1 MKGKTK
7 GWITAGHPDTAAAA
21 ERMLLEGGN
30 AFDAAIA
37 ALWATFIAEACMC
50 SAGGGAFANIYH
62 QGNSFIL
69 DGFCQTPISNQ
80 LEQDPDFFPILVDFG
95 TATEEFHVGLASM
108 AVPGT
113 VALAF
118 EMADRFA
125 SLPMKVLMEPA
136 IELAINGSVIDDFQ
150 HYDHEVL
157 VDILSLAEPL
167 KSLFFKANRQLLEVG
182 DRLYLPKTADV
193 LEHLALEGPAL
204 FYQGELSAKVAQD
217 SKERGGFLRRADFEH
232 YQIVERPSLS
242 FPFGEMMIHTNPLPS
257 IGGPLMFHAAKGF
270 DRPFLPAEHLA
281 EVYQMLK
288 RIDDAPKRVAELA
301 QLLPSSDSFNRR
313 GSTTHFNVLDE
324 YGQAVAITGSNGE
337 GSGYCIPGTDIQ
349 MNNMLGE
356 SALLPD
362 GFHNWTP
369 NTRLSSMMSPC
380 LVTKADQV
388 QYVLGTGGASRIP
401 RAILQ
406 VLHYLIA
413 SQLPVDAAVHAP
425 RAHWE
430 HGTLELEPG
439 FEGLDHEALKPL
451 NRRDWDQSSMFFGGV
466 HVIGKSGNGFVSVGD
481 QRRSGVALVVE

>member
-1 MKGKTK
+1 MKKKTK

-30 AFDAAIA
+30 ACDAAIA
-37 ALWATFIAEACMC
+37 ALWATFISEACMC

-62 QGNSFIL
+62 QGQISLL
-69 DGFCQTPISNQ
+69 DGFCQTPISKRIHQN
-80 LEQDPDFFPILVDFG
+80 PDFYPIVVDFG

-118 EMADRFA
+118 EMAKRYA
-125 SLPMKVLMEPA
+125 SLPMRVLMEPA
-136 IELAINGSVIDDFQ
+136 IELAIQGSIIDDFQ
-150 HYDHEVL
+150 HYDHQVL
-157 VDILSLAEPL
+157 IDILRIQEPL
-167 KSLFFKANRQLLEVG
+167 KSLFFKNGALLQVG
-182 DRLYLPKTADV
+182 DRLHLPQTADV
-193 LEHLALEGPAL
+193 LEHLSIEGPEL
-204 FYQGELSAKVAQD
+204 FYRGEIAASVDRDAREQ
-217 SKERGGFLRRADFEH
+217 GGFLRRADFEQ
-232 YQIVERPSLS
+232 YAIVERAPLS
-242 FPFGEMMIHTNPLPS
+242 FPFGEMMVHTNPLPS
-257 IGGPLMFHAAKGF
+257 IGGALM
-270 DRPFLPAEHLA
+270 HLA
-281 EVYQMLK
+281 SVGFTKHFPPSEQLSEVYQMLK
-288 RIDDAPKRVAELA
+288 RIDDAPKRVHELTPLIKTA
-301 QLLPSSDSFNRR
+301 DSFNRR

-324 YGQAVAITGSNGE
+324 HGQAVAITGSNGE
-337 GSGYCIPGTDIQ
+337 GSGYCIPNTHIQ

-380 LVTKADQV
+380 IVTQNEQV

-413 SQLPVDAAVHAP
+413 DKQSVDQAVHAP

-430 HGTLELEPG
+430 HGILELEPG
-439 FEGLDHEALKPL
+439 FEGLNHDVLKPL
-451 NRRDWDQSSMFFGGV
+451 NRRDWDELAMFFGGV
-466 HVIGKSGNGFVSVGD
+466 HVIGKSGNDFVTVGD
-481 QRRSGVALVVE
+481 QRRSGVSLVVE